1 MRKRF
6 IPIILFVAYAV
17 FLIKVMVFKSMPT
30 VHVGQVMLNFSGTE
44 SGHPANFVPFKTIL
58 PYLLGY
64 KGWII
69 AGINLAGNILPLIP
83 IGFLLPLISKRM
95 TWKKALL
102 LSFVTA
108 LAIEIMQVVLDVGI
122 FDIDDVILNVLGVM
136 IGFWAFLIL
145 MRWIRSKKYIH
156 IAVTAVIVAA
166 LALIAIRAVIPTNQP
181 VILPGDSV
189 SQNGDP
195 CGGTGGTGEI
205 VNKDDRSITIK
216 RNDGVIQIFAIT
228 NRTTIKTAAG
238 SATKDDLKIGER
250 VTLVVYDNKTADGV
264 FVCNANR

>member
-1 MRKRF
+1 MRRRF

-44 SGHPANFVPFKTIL
+44 LGHPANFVPFKTIL

-108 LAIEIMQVVLDVGI
+108 LAIETMQVLLDVGI

-136 IGFWAFLIL
+136 IGFWAFIVL
-145 MRWIRSKKYIH
+145 MRWIRAKKYIH
-156 IAVTAVIVAA
+156 IAATV
-166 LALIAIRAVIPTNQP
+166 LIAIALAWIAVRAVIPTNQP
-181 VILPGDSV
+181 VILPGNEV

-205 VNKDDRSITIK
+205 ISKEDHSITIK
-216 RNDGVIQIFAIT
+216 RNDGVAQTFAIT
-228 NRTTIKTAAG
+228 EKTTIETAAG
-238 SATKDDLKIGER
+238 PAKESDLKIGER
-250 VTLVVYDNKTADGV
+250 VTLVVYDNKTASGV
-264 FVCNANR
+264 FVCAR